1 MVTGVTYRNL
11 FCCVSNLYEFVI
23 GYIIYK
29 CFLGISGGFICFTIA
44 IDIAIVKAIKKD
56 SFAKLMAIVSCPI
69 SI

>member
-1 MVTGVTYRNL
+1 M
-11 FCCVSNLYEFVI
+11 F
-23 GYIIYK
+23 
-29 CFLGISGGFICFTIA
+29 FLISGGFIYFTIA

>member
-1 MVTGVTYRNL
+1 MVTVVTYRNL
-11 FCCVSNLYEFVI
+11 FCCASNLYELVKR
-23 GYIIYK
+23 YIIYK
-29 CFLGISGGFICFTIA
+29 CFFWIRGGFICFTIT

>member
-1 MVTGVTYRNL
+1 MVTVVTYRNL
-11 FCCVSNLYEFVI
+11 FCCASNLYEFVI
-23 GYIIYK
+23 RLYYLK
-29 CFLGISGGFICFTIA
+29 VFFGIRGGFICFTIA